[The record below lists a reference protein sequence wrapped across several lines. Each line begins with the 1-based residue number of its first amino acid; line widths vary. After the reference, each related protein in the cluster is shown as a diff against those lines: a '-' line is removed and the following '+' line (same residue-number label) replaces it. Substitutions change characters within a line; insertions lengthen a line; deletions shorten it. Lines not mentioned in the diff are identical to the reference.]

1 MESAPWIPQFGIGY
15 KLGIDGIN
23 IWMLILTTLMFPIAL
38 FMSIYG
44 AIGFIIWKFYQAL
57 VRIGRELAEIK
68 EVLRAGRS

>member
-1 MESAPWIPQFGIGY
+1 MPQSVYPILGMIPIV
-15 KLGIDGIN
+15 
-23 IWMLILTTLMFPIAL
+23 L
-38 FMSIYG
+38 FMIAIYG